1 MCSQRAGAEIG
12 AGPDLYTACQV
23 LTSIRTLLAN
33 LQNLYGQALLAKYQN
48 HTGMH
53 CLPSSESLASSTL
66 TAGTV
71 NRFQVY

>member
-33 LQNLYGQALLAKYQN
+33 LQNLYVQALLAKYRN

-53 CLPSSESLASSTL
+53 CLPSSKNYDL
-66 TAGTV
+66 GV
-71 NRFQVY
+71 HHD